1 MRAIQLLLMH
11 LPASIAASN
20 ARRLEDRGICQVAAW
35 LSVFGMINA
44 GFGLSHVFGHQIG
57 PRWDVPHGL
66 TSCIMLPHAMRFMAQ
81 LAPHRFGPIA
91 KGYGLPFDADAP
103 RASALA
109 CAERTKDFVARLG
122 LPLRLRD
129 VNVPRHEL
137 EEIAAVVHEALE
149 DAGAVDRPVERSELL
164 AVLADAF

>member
-57 PRWDVPHGL
+57 PRWDVPHGV
-66 TSCIMLPHAMRFMAQ
+66 TSCIMLPRAMRFMAR
-81 LAPHRFGPIA
+81 LTPDRFGPIA
-91 KGYGLPFDADAP
+91 EGYGLVFNPADP
-103 RASALA
+103 TESALA
-109 CAERTKDFVARLG
+109 CADRTRDLIAHLNLPGRLS
-122 LPLRLRD
+122 D
-129 VNVPRHEL
+129 VNVPRTEIDDIAIVVHGAL
-137 EEIAAVVHEALE
+137 EE
-149 DAGAVDRPVERSELL
+149 AGAVDRAVSRAEIL
-164 AVLADAF
+164 AILTDAY